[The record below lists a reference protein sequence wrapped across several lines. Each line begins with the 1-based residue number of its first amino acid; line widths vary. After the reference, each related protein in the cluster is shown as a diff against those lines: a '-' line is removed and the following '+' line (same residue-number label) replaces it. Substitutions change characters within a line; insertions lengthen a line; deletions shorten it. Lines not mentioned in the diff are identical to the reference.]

1 MERKDIL
8 SVLNAKIKEIKDN
21 GRVLNEDDYLDYKG
35 ASLNSLELIT
45 LIVYL
50 EDYYEIEFEDEE
62 LLIGEYVYIKD
73 LMDIVC
79 KKCSWRVYDV
89 WSKT

>member
-1 MERKDIL
+1 MERNDIL

-21 GRVLNEDDYLDYKG
+21 GKVLNEDDYLDYKG
-35 ASLNSLELIT
+35 AGLNSLELMT

-62 LLIGEYVYIKD
+62 LLISEYVYIKD

-79 KKCSWRVYDV
+79 KKMQLESL
-89 WSKT
+89 

>member
-1 MERKDIL
+1 MERNDIL

-21 GRVLNEDDYLDYKG
+21 GKVLNEDDYLDYKG
-35 ASLNSLELIT
+35 AGLNSLELMT

-62 LLIGEYVYIKD
+62 LLISEYVYIKD
-73 LMDIVC
+73 LTDIVC
-79 KKCSWRVYDV
+79 KKMQLESL
-89 WSKT
+89 

>member
-1 MERKDIL
+1 M
-8 SVLNAKIKEIKDN
+8 
-21 GRVLNEDDYLDYKG
+21 NEDDHLDYKG
-35 ASLNSLELIT
+35 AGLNSLELMT

-62 LLIGEYVYIKD
+62 LLISEYVYIKD

-79 KKCSWRVYDV
+79 KKMQLESL
-89 WSKT
+89 